1 MTLMFRGIS
10 ALIGE
15 SKGHAVWLSEW
26 TDSYLQKPVAM
37 AQLF

>member
-1 MTLMFRGIS
+1 MFGGIS

-15 SKGHAVWLSEW
+15 SKGPAAWLSEW
-26 TDSYLQKPVAM
+26 TDRYLQKQVAM